1 MRVVV
6 VLDTK
11 TAQEMQFPSR
21 GAANEAVN
29 RGMADLHS
37 TEGELGITLTPMYP
51 GQNHPTLL
59 PFFYIDVPDQAA
71 AEKAIV
77 RLSQLAAVEAAYTQP
92 GAEPAGS
99 L

>member
-6 VLDTK
+6 VLDTR

-21 GAANEAVN
+21 GAADEAVN

-37 TEGELGITLTPMYP
+37 TEGDLGVKLTPMYP

-59 PFFYIDVPDQAA
+59 PFFFVDVPDQAA
-71 AEKAIV
+71 AERVVA

-92 GAEPAGS
+92 GAEPPGS
-99 L
+99 P